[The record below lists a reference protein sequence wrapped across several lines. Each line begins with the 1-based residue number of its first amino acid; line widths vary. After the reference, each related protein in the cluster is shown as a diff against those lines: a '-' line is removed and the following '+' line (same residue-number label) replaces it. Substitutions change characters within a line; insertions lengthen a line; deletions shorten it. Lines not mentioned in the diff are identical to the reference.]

1 MMAAVQW
8 SHQLDL
14 GAVRTLLTSPTGG
27 VVRDLL
33 RRGLLVETQA
43 KRNLGGIGGP
53 KRVDTGRLRA
63 SIATVVV
70 TRNNEP
76 AVLVGTNVN
85 YALFVHDGTGLYGPK
100 HAVIK
105 PKSGKVLVFPS
116 KKHGKKKGKF
126 KGKVVVRS
134 VKGMPGNPFLT
145 NALPAARG

>member
-1 MMAAVQW
+1 MAGVEF

-14 GAVRTLLTSPTGG
+14 GAVRALLTSPQGP

-53 KRVDTGRLRA
+53 KRIDTGRLRA

-70 TRNNEP
+70 TRGGSP
-76 AVLVGTNVN
+76 VVLVGTNVN
-85 YALFVHDGTGLYGPK
+85 YARYVHDGTGVYGPR
-100 HAVIK
+100 HTPIR
-105 PKSGKVLVFPS
+105 PRR
-116 KKHGKKKGKF
+116 GKF
-126 KGKVVVRS
+126 LRFRPRGSRKWIYARQ
-134 VKGMPGNPFLT
+134 VKGMKPNPFLT